1 MALASELVPMV
12 WGHSPEPVSVCVS
25 AGFGVDE
32 GEQKRSHILQGL
44 AHPDKSVIPALGRV
58 ETGGTEAQG

>member
-1 MALASELVPMV
+1 MYGNGLRTGADGMGSLPRAC
-12 WGHSPEPVSVCVS
+12 VCVS